1 RLPAPAVAAGG
12 VVLARELP
20 RRLESLG
27 APGDEEEPVQVAGRK
42 GCDFRRQFDRARM
55 CVGPVCVERQ
65 LTHLRCC
72 GFPHLLAVAVADVD
86 REKAGKGVHE
96 ALAVRVLEVAAVA
109 TDDDRHIAVPVTAH
123 PREVEPEMVAR
134 SALKIQLLRCR
145 GRQFASPTRVP
156 QSYSCLTIWR

>member
-1 RLPAPAVAAGG
+1 MITMQTVSAPAAVIVCSSSSSRDAVNSA
-12 VVLARELP
+12 
-20 RRLESLG
+20 SLSSG
-27 APGDEEEPVQVAGRK
+27 GRK

-72 GFPHLLAVAVADVD
+72 GVPHLLAVAVADVD
-86 REKAGKGVHE
+86 REKAGKGVQV
-96 ALAVRVLEVAAVA
+96 ALAFRVLEVAAVA